1 MRRILALFTVLM
13 LCGVLA
19 FAQNRTVSGTV
30 KDDTGSPVP
39 FATITETGTK
49 NATTANAN
57 GLYSI
62 SIKPGGKLAITAV
75 GFQELTVSPSG
86 ATQAIILKKG
96 ETTLEEVVV
105 TTAGGI
111 RLQKK
116 ALGYNTTNIT
126 SESLTAAK
134 PLSIAS
140 GLTGKVA
147 GLQINSTSSGV
158 NPNYRIVLRGMRS
171 LTGNNEALVV
181 LDNVVVPNSI
191 LGNLNPDD
199 ISEVVVLNG
208 AGAAALYGSE
218 ASNGALIITT
228 KKGTKGKTTIKASN
242 TTTVEQVAF
251 YPKIQK
257 EFGSGSNNDVQVYS
271 AWENQQYGPRFDGV
285 VREIG
290 MPLADGTI
298 QKVPY
303 SATND
308 KEKFWQNG
316 LANQTDIAV
325 SSGDEKSTL
334 YFSGQ
339 YTDIKGTTPKD
350 AYNRAAFRLSGTRKI
365 TNQLDMSYGAAY
377 TQNRYNTTTQ
387 TATIYDNLLQTPA
400 QAPLTS
406 YSDWKNNPFANPN
419 GYYNDY
425 YNNPYFLIDNYRSKN
440 RNDYFVG
447 NSELKFAPVRWLD
460 FTYRFGIT
468 TRNQSNKNT
477 SDKFSFSDYTKSTT
491 TGSYKKA
498 DIVGSNT
505 DASSFTT
512 RLSSD
517 FMVGVRQ
524 NVQDFNIRLTAGASV
539 RQDQS
544 KSMSASV
551 NGLVVPGLFNL
562 GNSTNTPTAS
572 ESNYMARQLGAYGDL
587 NIGYKSYLFLHVTG
601 RNDWVSTLAPE
612 NRSFF
617 YPSVDV
623 SFIPTDA
630 IPALKDIKGLDFVKL
645 RGGWSK
651 VGQVNLGS
659 NFGAYR
665 LKSTFSQGSGY
676 PYNGNG
682 GFTMDNTLVSA
693 NLKPEITTGYEGGF
707 DINMFKERIVANFT
721 YFSTKTKDQTVSTGV
736 SSTTGFSAY
745 LVNTGLTSSKGEE
758 VSLNVVPYKN
768 KDWKVTVGGRFTHY
782 DNKVESISAD
792 LTRLTLGAYS
802 SGAGSYAVAGQSFP
816 VLMGLAH
823 KKDPQGRII
832 VNPIT
837 GYPSA
842 SDTISIFGG
851 ASPKNTLGV
860 DLKVSY
866 KNFTFSALAEYR
878 GGYYI
883 YNAGGSSF
891 DFNGSGINTVAYNRQ
906 RFVIPNSS
914 YADPANP
921 GKYIANTNVTVR
933 DGGPAYWTIAGPRR
947 GIDENY
953 VTSADFWKLR
963 EVALTYNVPA
973 SFLKNQKVIKSATI
987 SLQGRNLL
995 ILLPPS
1001 NVYTDPEYS
1010 DGDNTSSG
1018 NAIGLTNLGQTP
1030 PSRYYGATISLTF

>member
-1 MRRILALFTVLM
+1 MRRFLALFTVLM

-19 FAQNRTVSGTV
+19 FAQKRTVTGTV
-30 KDDTGSPVP
+30 KDNTGAPVP
-39 FATITETGTK
+39 FATITEVGTY
-49 NATTANAN
+49 NSTTSNSSGN
-57 GLYSI
+57 YTI
-62 SIKPGGKLAITAV
+62 SIKQGGKLAVTAV
-75 GFQELTVSPSG
+75 GHQEMTLTPSG
-86 ATQAIILKKG
+86 NSQAIVLKKG

-111 RLQKK
+111 RLK
-116 ALGYNTTNIT
+116 AKAIGYNTTNI
-126 SESLTAAK
+126 SNESLTAAK
-134 PLSIAS
+134 PLNIAS
-140 GLTGKVA
+140 GLAGKVA
-147 GLQINSTSSGV
+147 GLQINGTSSGV

-171 LTGNNEALVV
+171 LTGNNEALIV
-181 LDNVVVPNSI
+181 LDNVIVPNSI

-199 ISEVVVLNG
+199 VADVVVLNG

-228 KKGTKGKTTIKASN
+228 KKGNRGKTSIKLSN
-242 TTTVEQVAF
+242 TTTIEEVAF
-251 YPKIQK
+251 YPRMQY
-257 EFGSGSNNDVQVYS
+257 EFGSGSANDVQTYL
-271 AWENQQYGPRFDGV
+271 AWENQQYGPRFDGI

-290 MPLADGTI
+290 LPLADGSV

-303 SATND
+303 SPTKD

-316 LANQTDIAV
+316 LTNQTDFSV
-325 SSGDEKSTL
+325 SSGDEKSTM
-334 YFSGQ
+334 YFAGQ
-339 YTDIKGTTPKD
+339 YADISGTTPKD
-350 AYNRAAFRLSGTRKI
+350 VYNRAALRLSGTRKI
-365 TNQLDMSYGAAY
+365 TNNLDLNYTTAY

-387 TATIYDNLLQTPA
+387 TSTIYDDILQVSA
-400 QAPLTS
+400 QAPLTQ
-406 YSDWKNNPFANPN
+406 YKDWQTNPFANPN
-419 GYYNDY
+419 GYFNDY
-425 YNNPYFLIDNYRSKN
+425 YNNPYFLIDNYRSLN

-447 NSELKFAPVRWLD
+447 SAELKFAPLRWLD

-468 TRNQSNKNT
+468 TRNQSSKST
-477 SDKFSFSDYTKSTT
+477 SDKFTFSDFTKSTT

-505 DASSFTT
+505 DASLYNT
-512 RLSSD
+512 RLNSD
-517 FMVGVRQ
+517 FLVGVRQ
-524 NVQDFNIRLTAGASV
+524 NVQDFTIRFTAGASV

-562 GNSTNTPTAS
+562 GNSTNPPTAS
-572 ESNYMARQLGAYGDL
+572 EANYKARQLGAYGDL
-587 NIGYKSYLFLHVTG
+587 NVAYKNYLFLHVTG

-623 SFIPTDA
+623 SFVPTDA
-630 IPALKDIKGLDFVKL
+630 IDALKEIKAIDFIKL
-645 RGGWSK
+645 RGGVSK

-665 LKSTFSQGSGY
+665 LQTTFSQGAGY
-676 PYNGNG
+676 PYSGAG
-682 GFTMDNTLVSA
+682 GFTIDNTLVASS
-693 NLKPEITTGYEGGF
+693 LKPEITTGWESGF
-707 DINMFKERIVANFT
+707 DITLLKQRVVANFT

-736 SSTTGFSAY
+736 STTSGYSAY

-758 VSLNVVPYKN
+758 VSLHIVPFRN
-768 KDWKVTVGGRFTHY
+768 KDWNITVGGNFTNY
-782 DNKVESISAD
+782 DNRVVSISPD
-792 LTRLTLGAYS
+792 LTRITLGAYS
-802 SGAGSYAVAGQSFP
+802 SGAGSYAVAGQPFP

-842 SDTISIFGG
+842 SDTISVFGS
-851 ASPKNTLGV
+851 AAPKNTLGL
-860 DLKVSY
+860 DLNVKY
-866 KNFTFSALAEYR
+866 KNFRLTALAEYR

-891 DFNGSGINTVAYNRQ
+891 DFNGSGINTVAYNRE

-914 YADPANP
+914 YSDPANP

-953 VTSADFWKLR
+953 VTSANFWKLR
-963 EVALTYNVPA
+963 EVAISYDVPA
-973 SFLKNQKVIKSATI
+973 SFLNKQKIIKGATI

-1010 DGDNTSSG
+1010 DGDGSSSG